1 MTPAVTSQIRP
12 GGASARHTAP
22 VDVTLDADERAAVR
36 AFLQRCEV
44 RLSTL
49 HRTAVALL
57 SGAGLLV
64 VLPVVARDAVSGVL
78 RALLAPGAELDTM
91 LLAASM
97 VAVLAVPVTAL
108 WYLFGDL
115 TRFFFHAHHLA
126 TAHAD
131 QFTPRF
137 TLTSLRLPSDELG
150 GPAAAQLDAVRHEDR
165 LIELLVPPNPTGRA
179 AIDDQL
185 AIYGNP
191 GTDSADGDAR
201 RAAGLTALAA
211 AQSRP
216 LLEEVAKVEYG
227 MARHVLKLRVLVL
240 RYVKALLAV
249 LTSAAAVYAADAVT
263 DGLVARP
270 SPAVA
275 AGLAA
280 IGVLWAPAVVVSVTA
295 PVRWVESVMRAEGAT
310 ATAVREDPELTYVER
325 VALRIAAVGWVTA
338 AVAMVVTLLR
348 DAAGTTTRAWG
359 IGALVGSLVV
369 IATSARLG
377 RFSTLVTLRP
387 RRRAAG

>member
-1 MTPAVTSQIRP
+1 M
-12 GGASARHTAP
+12 
-22 VDVTLDADERAAVR
+22 DVTLDADERAAVR

-78 RALLAPGAELDTM
+78 RALLAPGAEPDTM

-126 TAHAD
+126 TAQAD
-131 QFTPRF
+131 HFTPRF

-150 GPAAAQLDAVRHEDR
+150 GSAAADLDGIRHQER
-165 LIELLVPPNPTGRA
+165 LIELLVPPNPSGRTT
-179 AIDDQL
+179 IDDQL

-191 GTDSADGDAR
+191 GSESAQGDAR
-201 RAAGLTALAA
+201 RAAGLSALAA

-263 DGLVARP
+263 DGLAVRP

-275 AGLAA
+275 AGVAA

-310 ATAVREDPELTYVER
+310 AAAVREDPELTYVER
-325 VALRIAAVGWVTA
+325 VALRIAAAGWVAA
-338 AVAMVVTLLR
+338 AVAMVVTLVR
-348 DAAGTTTRAWG
+348 DDAGTTTRAWG
-359 IGALVGSLVV
+359 ISALVGSVIV
-369 IATSARLG
+369 IAATARLG
-377 RFSTLVTLRP
+377 RFSTLVTLRA
-387 RRRAAG
+387 RRRPAG

>member
-1 MTPAVTSQIRP
+1 M
-12 GGASARHTAP
+12 
-22 VDVTLDADERAAVR
+22 DVTLDGDERAAVR

-78 RALLAPGAELDTM
+78 RALLAPGTKLDTM

-97 VAVLAVPVTAL
+97 VAVLAVPVVAL

-131 QFTPRF
+131 HHFTPRF

-150 GPAAAQLDAVRHEDR
+150 AGAAAELDAIRQEDR
-165 LIELLVPPNPTGRA
+165 LIELLVPPNPAGRA
-179 AIDDQL
+179 TIDDQL
-185 AIYGNP
+185 AIYGDP
-191 GTDSADGDAR
+191 GSEAPAGDQR
-201 RAAGLTALAA
+201 RAAGLSALAA
-211 AQSRP
+211 AHSRP

-249 LTSAAAVYAADAVT
+249 LTSAAAVYAAEGVT
-263 DGLVARP
+263 AELTGAP
-270 SPAVA
+270 SPSAA

-280 IGVLWAPAVVVSVTA
+280 IGLLWAPAVVVSVTA
-295 PVRWVESVMRAEGAT
+295 PVRWVESVMRSEGAT
-310 ATAVREDPELTYVER
+310 TAAVREDSELTYVER
-325 VALRIAAVGWVTA
+325 VALRIAAAGWLA
-338 AVAMVVTLLR
+338 AAAAMVVAVAS
-348 DAAGTTTRAWG
+348 DDAGTATRAWG
-359 IGALVGSLVV
+359 LAALVGSLVL
-369 IATSARLG
+369 IAVTARLG

-387 RRRAAG
+387 RRSRSRPG